1 MSEASE
7 QPTRRPR
14 RRTAVLAALAVL
26 VTAVVVGV
34 GYAVWPRG
42 STFERATS
50 LLPAETLRVSWTHW
64 AGVREELDT
73 GEVSGAETEEVLLE
87 VADRD
92 LAASSLSSSALLL
105 EENLGFN
112 PVDSDWEMLGQGRD
126 GQLLVVQL
134 AEGTD
139 VGAIGERF
147 AELGFDE
154 PGEGALSGEVW
165 LGGPDVISNVPGL
178 ATYELQNVA
187 FLEDERLL
195 VASDSA
201 DYLESQGVPAV
212 TGEEDG
218 LDAGDLAGAVGEP
231 LTAVGF
237 LEDYACEALS
247 MASAAPDVQQV
258 ADGLVEEA
266 GGVTAMT
273 GYLVGLE
280 PGGRISVV
288 FTFEDEARAEQNA
301 RSREALAGAEDPAQ
315 FVAYPELF
323 SVSDVEQDGTRVL
336 LTGETEPDVA
346 PLSNLTQGPVLLAA
360 C

>member
-1 MSEASE
+1 
-7 QPTRRPR
+7 
-14 RRTAVLAALAVL
+14 
-26 VTAVVVGV
+26 
-34 GYAVWPRG
+34 
-42 STFERATS
+42 
-50 LLPAETLRVSWTHW
+50 
-64 AGVREELDT
+64 
-73 GEVSGAETEEVLLE
+73 VSGAESEDVLLE
-87 VADRD
+87 AADRD
-92 LAASSLSSSALLL
+92 LSVSSLASSAVLL

-112 PVDSDWEMLGQGRD
+112 PVATDWELLGQGRD

-139 VGAIGERF
+139 VGEVGERF

-154 PGEGALSGEVW
+154 PGDDALSGAVW
-165 LGGPDVISNVPGL
+165 RGGPDVVSNVPGL

-201 DYLESQGVPAV
+201 DFLESQGVPAV

-218 LDAGDLAGAVGEP
+218 LDAGALTGQVAEPLAAVGH
-231 LTAVGF
+231 LD
-237 LEDYACEALS
+237 DYACEALS

-258 ADGLVEEA
+258 AEELVEEA

-273 GYLVGLE
+273 GYLVALE
-280 PGGRISVV
+280 AGERLSVA
-288 FTFEDEARAEQNA
+288 FAFEDDARAEQNA
-301 RSREALAGAEDPAQ
+301 RSREALAGADDPAQ
-315 FVAYPELF
+315 FVAYPDLF
-323 SVSDVEQDGTRVL
+323 SVSDVEQDGSTVL
-336 LTGETEPDVA
+336 LTAEAVPDSA